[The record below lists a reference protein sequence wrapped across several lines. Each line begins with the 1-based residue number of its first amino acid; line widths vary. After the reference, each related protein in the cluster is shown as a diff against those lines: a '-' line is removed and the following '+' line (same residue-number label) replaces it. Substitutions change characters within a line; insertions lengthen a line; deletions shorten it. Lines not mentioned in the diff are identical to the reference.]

1 MSLKGAVME
10 QERGEAKII
19 VHLHDGR
26 ITVTHGF
33 DNVTLFDEPV
43 VAGTWDSV
51 WVAIRSGALDN
62 LEEVTA

>member
-1 MSLKGAVME
+1 ME

-19 VHLHDGR
+19 VHVKNGR

-43 VAGTWDSV
+43 VQGTWSAIWD
-51 WVAIRSGALDN
+51 AIRSGALENTKSERGD
-62 LEEVTA
+62 